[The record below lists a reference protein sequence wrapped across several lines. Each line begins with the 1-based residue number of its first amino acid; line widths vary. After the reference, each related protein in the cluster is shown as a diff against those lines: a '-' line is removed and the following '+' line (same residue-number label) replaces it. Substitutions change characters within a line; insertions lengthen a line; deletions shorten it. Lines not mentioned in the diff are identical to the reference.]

1 MLEEITILSQ
11 EKREQI
17 CILLTKQFIIP
28 DPYKEAIKVAMLK
41 NQNNLTEKRAEEL
54 VSQSF
59 SPLDTLKFKFNP
71 NNQYEG
77 ISYSRWK
84 GFFTEWIIALNYNT
98 FVNEG
103 NVVMTIVNPDPTS
116 KCDLLHIVKV
126 GDNYNCYPGP
136 DVKTGSADYLLNQLK
151 RICNEKREIAFYD
164 AYGVL
169 SEANS
174 AKLTEKQ
181 RKRKQELQEEY
192 PNKKILQSQFTSA
205 DLTTITYDFL
215 HYVATEELPSERT
228 SNIPTNTKE
237 VFQLLNNAQ
246 KSVDKIKRKSIY
258 PLSFNDLKLNEVVKC
273 ESKRGIITTNNININ
288 QIDKQNE
295 KKIQG
300 YTDKCTIENN
310 AELKPSFKLIR
321 ESNENKSNYFTH
333 LIGKG
338 YELIKKHEEPLKK
351 VGVPLLQIGSKLILK
366 KIANK
371 TKKPNGFGDTLV
383 KTLDTAID
391 HGADHV
397 TNTEKQHTRGGWNVE
412 GKTYDN
418 EFWVPGYTR
427 ADGTPVKGHWKGG
440 RKEK

>member
-1 MLEEITILSQ
+1 MTEEITILSQ
-11 EKREQI
+11 EERDQI

-41 NQNNLTEKRAEEL
+41 YQNNLTEKRAEEL

-59 SPLDTLKFKFNP
+59 SPLDTLKFKFNH

-126 GDNYNCYPGP
+126 WDNYNCYPGP

-151 RICNEKREIAFYD
+151 RICDEKREIAFYD

-169 SEANS
+169 SEENS

-181 RKRKQELQEEY
+181 KKRKQELQKEY
-192 PNKKILQSQFTSA
+192 PNKKILQPEFTSA
-205 DLTTITYDFL
+205 DLTIITYDFL
-215 HYVATEELPSERT
+215 HYVATEELPSKRT
-228 SNIPTNTKE
+228 SNIPENTKE

-273 ESKRGIITTNNININ
+273 ESKRGIIKINNININ

-310 AELKPSFKLIR
+310 SELKPSFKLIR
-321 ESNENKSNYFTH
+321 ESNENKSSYFTH

-366 KIANK
+366 KLANK
-371 TKKPNGFGDTLV
+371 TKKPNGFEDTLV
-383 KTLDTAID
+383 KTLDIAIN
-391 HGADHV
+391 HAADHV
-397 TNTEKQHTRGGWNVE
+397 TNIEKQHTRGGWNVE